1 MKILIAIFLLGFIL
15 RFLFLDI
22 VPPGFNADEA
32 ALGYN
37 AYSLLQTGK
46 DEWGAF
52 LPFVFR
58 SFSDYKPG
66 LYIYLALPFVAV
78 LGLSELAVRLPSIL
92 LGAFSI
98 VLIYLLAKELFK
110 KETVALACAFLLA
123 ISPWHIHFS
132 TGAWEANVATFFM
145 LAGVLSLVKSFQ
157 KRGFLWIS
165 ALAFIASMY
174 TYQSTRLVVPV
185 LIISLI
191 IFYWKKLMIRKNIPV
206 VALTFILLLPLIF
219 ILPSNAGVA
228 RFKGVSIFSDP
239 GPLNRVNEERGQHHS
254 PDSFLAKL
262 FHNKVEVYTESF
274 IGHYLDHFSPDF
286 LFLSG
291 GPLKRNKEPD
301 IGQMYIF
308 EIVTLV
314 LGLYFLIKNKF
325 SNSRVVLLWLVVAP
339 LASSLTFQTPDSHRS
354 HNMVIPLTLI
364 SGLGLGMLWENFLH
378 FNRYIKYFAKG
389 ITLLI
394 VLLSCLIFLERHY
407 VHMPK
412 QYALEWEYGF
422 SQVIPYIIQN
432 QDKYRKIIITD
443 RYDQPYILMLFYS
456 KYDPAKY
463 QKEYKAIGDNKY
475 GFSTINSFDKYEFR
489 PIGKEEISNSRN
501 TLFIGTEEEI
511 GTNGNLLKVINF
523 PDEKPAF
530 KIVGT

>member
-1 MKILIAIFLLGFIL
+1 MRILAGIFLLGFIL
-15 RFLFLDI
+15 RFFLLDI
-22 VPPGFNADEA
+22 APPGFNADEA

-46 DEWGAF
+46 DEWGAGF
-52 LPFVFR
+52 PFVFR

-66 LYIYLALPFVAV
+66 LYVYLALPFVAV

-98 VLIYLLAKELFK
+98 VLIYFLAKELFK
-110 KETVALACAFLLA
+110 KETVALACAFILA

-132 TGAWEANVATFFM
+132 TGAWEANVATFFI
-145 LAGVLSLVKSFQ
+145 LVGVLSLVKSFQ

-165 ALAFIASMY
+165 ALAFVASMY
-174 TYQSTRLVVPV
+174 TYQSARLVVPV
-185 LIISLI
+185 LIVSLI
-191 IFYWKKLMIRKNIPV
+191 IFYRKKLMIKKTIPV
-206 VALTFILLLPLIF
+206 AALTFILLLPLVL
-219 ILPSNAGVA
+219 ILPSNAGTA
-228 RFKGVSIFSDP
+228 RFKGVSIFSDQ
-239 GPLNRVNEERGQHHS
+239 GPLNRVNEERGEHKS
-254 PDSFLAKL
+254 PASFWAKL
-262 FHNKVEVYTESF
+262 FHNKAEVYTESF

-291 GPLKRNKEPD
+291 GPLKRNKGPD
-301 IGQMYIF
+301 MGQMYIF

-314 LGLYFLIKNKF
+314 LGLYFLTKNRFNDTK
-325 SNSRVVLLWLVVAP
+325 VILLWLIIAP

-354 HNMVIPLTLI
+354 HNMVIPLILI

-378 FNRYIKYFAKG
+378 TGRYKRYLVKG
-389 ITLLI
+389 LVI
-394 VLLSCLIFLERHY
+394 VVILLSLLIFLEKRY
-407 VHMPK
+407 VHMPEK
-412 QYALEWEYGF
+412 YALEWEYGF
-422 SQVIPYIIQN
+422 SQVVPYIVQN

-475 GFSTINSFDKYEFR
+475 GFSTISSFGKYEFR
-489 PIGKEEISNSRN
+489 PIGKEEISNSKN
-501 TLFIGTEEEI
+501 TLFIGTEEEL

-523 PDEKPAF
+523 PDGKPAF